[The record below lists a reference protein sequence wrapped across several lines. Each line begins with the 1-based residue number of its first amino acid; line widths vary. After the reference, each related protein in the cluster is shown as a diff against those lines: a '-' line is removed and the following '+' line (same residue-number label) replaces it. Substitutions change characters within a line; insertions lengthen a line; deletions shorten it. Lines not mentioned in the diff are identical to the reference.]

1 MYLKDD
7 AYYYTTF
14 ATGEL
19 RATLPTV
26 LCSAPLKLIIYE
38 NGKFCGFRFHSYLRR
53 CRTGMVIFMNRT
65 KKMIALLVAVITIVS
80 MMAIP
85 ASALV
90 PSWNSYIQNNF
101 PEQRVGYYHYGY
113 TYMIQR
119 FLYVNPDIKSYIVSS
134 GGIDGMF
141 GNGTKNAV
149 RIFQDECNSSDE
161 LPDIDTSSSGEPGK
175 VGRQTWYAIAYA
187 MSEVYPGSYEDWWA
201 YNKKVARYDYETKQL
216 KYFSSDNTVGGLV
229 TTLG

>member
-1 MYLKDD
+1 MI
-7 AYYYTTF
+7 
-14 ATGEL
+14 
-19 RATLPTV
+19 V
-26 LCSAPLKLIIYE
+26 S
-38 NGKFCGFRFHSYLRR
+38 
-53 CRTGMVIFMNRT
+53 M
-65 KKMIALLVAVITIVS
+65 KMIALLVAVITVVS

-85 ASALV
+85 ASALD

-113 TYMIQR
+113 TYLIQR
-119 FLYVNPDIKSYIVSS
+119 FLYVNPDTKSYIVSS

-149 RIFQDECNSSDE
+149 RIFQDECNSSDG
-161 LPDIDTSSSGEPGK
+161 LPYIDTSSSGEPGK
-175 VGRQTWYAIAYA
+175 VGSQTWYAIAYM
-187 MSEVYPGSYEDWWA
+187 MSEVYPDSYEDWWA
-201 YNKKVARYDYETKQL
+201 YNKKVARYDYKTKQL